1 MCTLN
6 DVIDYFL
13 ASQSHDAGD
22 AISPMKLQ
30 KLLYYAQGFS
40 LAIFGRELFP
50 EDFEAWTYGP
60 VIPSVYNRF
69 KPCGDGAI
77 PKVDLESF
85 DAYTPE
91 EKKLLNDVY
100 TAFGQYSAW
109 ALSDMTHDTR
119 PWKET
124 KQNAI
129 ISKQLMKE
137 YFMTQIE
144 NE

>member
-13 ASQSHDAGD
+13 ACQGYDAGD

-30 KLLYYAQGFS
+30 KLLYYAQGFA
-40 LAIFGRELFP
+40 LAILGKELFP

-60 VIPSVYNRF
+60 VIPVVYDRF
-69 KPCGDGAI
+69 KSYGNGAI
-77 PKVDLESF
+77 PKVDLASF

-109 ALSDMTHDTR
+109 ALIDMTHDTR